1 MAGAG
6 STTELR
12 RDAVVV
18 DAVMIDAVMID
29 FVAAERRLAERR
41 QRRENVIFALETARA
56 RRRRRVRLV

>member
-12 RDAVVV
+12 RDA
-18 DAVMIDAVMID
+18 AGIDAVMID
-29 FVAAERRLAERR
+29 IVAAEQRLAERR
-41 QRRENVIFALETARA
+41 QRRENVLFALEAARA